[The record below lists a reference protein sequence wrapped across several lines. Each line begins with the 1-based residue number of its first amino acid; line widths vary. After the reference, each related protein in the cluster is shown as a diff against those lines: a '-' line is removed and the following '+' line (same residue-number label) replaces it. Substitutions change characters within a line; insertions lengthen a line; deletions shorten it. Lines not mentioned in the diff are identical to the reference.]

1 LVEKKEIGNIF
12 SKELQWVKDK
22 DVQEKVITVW
32 KTSADQ
38 EKWKTLDKV
47 HFTLIF
53 ENSGKL
59 TYYTTRITNLW
70 RNNV

>member
-1 LVEKKEIGNIF
+1 MVEKKEIWNIF

-22 DVQEKVITVW
+22 DVREKVITVW

-47 HFTLIF
+47 PFTLLF
-53 ENSGKL
+53 KNSGKL